1 MSSPYPAHVGCPQQ
15 GWSYGW
21 VRTSEPPASCQCSPS
36 TVLEMLGRAELMD
49 SLSAYFWEGKHQRKM
64 LIQLEIPLGQY
75 IPRAL

>member
-1 MSSPYPAHVGCPQQ
+1 
-15 GWSYGW
+15 
-21 VRTSEPPASCQCSPS
+21 
-36 TVLEMLGRAELMD
+36 MD